1 MVYFKRAE
9 FWHRTGCQKWYVRLR
24 LKPSSVM
31 SSVVMVPDT
40 GSLPSLRTFGTW
52 LRNGIHSIP
61 SSRKDEK
68 LTQRPF
74 TPRDTDSVIS

>member
-1 MVYFKRAE
+1 
-9 FWHRTGCQKWYVRLR
+9 
-24 LKPSSVM
+24 M

-40 GSLPSLRTFGTW
+40 GSLPSLRRFGTW

-61 SSRKDEK
+61 PSRKDEK
-68 LTQRPF
+68 LAQRPF